1 MEGRDG
7 GRTSSPLGSD
17 PGPWNSTWDGVIA
30 YGGLF
35 LEKLDPPPR
44 ETIASRIHDFIIYL
58 GTARNKVSKWE
69 RIEKIT
75 DCNWLNER
83 ALPSRAGPA
92 AALSSGHLL
101 VGRCAEA
108 SSVGVGSGL
117 VHIHDQGRH
126 VVRVFDAEGD
136 NRGAGPGHRHLGEER
151 L

>member
-1 MEGRDG
+1 MGA
-7 GRTSSPLGSD
+7 SFWKSWILPQ
-17 PGPWNSTWDGVIA
+17 
-30 YGGLF
+30 
-35 LEKLDPPPR
+35 EK
-44 ETIASRIHDFIIYL
+44 TIAGRIHDFIIYL

-75 DCNWLNER
+75 DCSWLNER

-101 VGRCAEA
+101 VGRCAET
-108 SSVGVGSGL
+108 SSMGVGPGL